1 MNMLKKDWMPYV
13 FLAVILSI
21 MAIAYA
27 TDAKN
32 QTNCTD
38 MVQLLQDNCEP
49 SNLP

>member
-1 MNMLKKDWMPYV
+1 MDELKKDWMPYA

-27 TDAKN
+27 TDARIA
-32 QTNCTD
+32 TNCTD

-49 SNLP
+49 RNLP